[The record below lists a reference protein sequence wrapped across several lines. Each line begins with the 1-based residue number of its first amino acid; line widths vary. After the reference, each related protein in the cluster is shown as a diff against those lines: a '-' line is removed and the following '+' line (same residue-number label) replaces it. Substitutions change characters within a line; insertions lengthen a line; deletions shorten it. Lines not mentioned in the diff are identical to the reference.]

1 MKKIALIFTFLF
13 CTVING
19 QNKTIEFPT
28 EKNGGKTFAYEYF
41 NKIINDI
48 PLERLENS
56 ENEYHF
62 RYITP
67 KHIAEIWKSK
77 NGKIAGKIF
86 SFVEKQP
93 DSTSLEYL
101 NNETKKT
108 YFLREESIK
117 KENAVSIYKKLN
129 KLKLENIKSIKKQ
142 LPNNK
147 NKKGIMLEFSNKE
160 SYKFKEF
167 WYSEKIEN
175 DNITNK
181 KLIEFNAFMSE
192 IMNYDKLNE
201 NLMNSLPEGCYNLAN
216 GFVKCNN

>member
-1 MKKIALIFTFLF
+1 MKNIALIFTFLF
-13 CTVING
+13 CSAING

-41 NKIINDI
+41 KKIINDI
-48 PLERLENS
+48 PLERLEIS

-67 KHIAEIWKSK
+67 KHIAEIWKDE

-93 DSTSLEYL
+93 DSTNLEYL
-101 NNETKKT
+101 NNETKRI
-108 YFLREESIK
+108 YFLREESMK
-117 KENAVSIYKKLN
+117 KENAVNIYKKLN
-129 KLKLENIKSIKKQ
+129 KLKLENIKSTKKQ

-147 NKKGIMLEFSNKE
+147 NMKGVMLEFSNKE

-175 DNITNK
+175 TTNK
-181 KLIEFNAFMSE
+181 KLR
-192 IMNYDKLNE
+192 L
-201 NLMNSLPEGCYNLAN
+201 
-216 GFVKCNN
+216 